1 MGEAT
6 GTESRRASV
15 QPSVAEATRRDL
27 QRLLSDTVQRLRR
40 NTTAR
45 SVVAWALQPDSTPYL
60 AAADFSGEPP
70 VAPTRELFDEIAALP
85 CATHLRDPYADDA
98 SIALGRKTRADAAVP
113 IAAVGSPVLAA
124 LLIDGDISPAT
135 LAALETAA
143 QQVATPLATALSLG
157 RLSDLDGHVRELDRL
172 AALGSLAHDVAQ
184 EIRNPLHTLA
194 SFVEVLPERRED
206 PEFLTRY
213 RDVVREELSRMGRLL
228 DLIAAH
234 AGPERGGPVDADL
247 GDVLTGVAE
256 LLRLRA
262 GAREIQINVEGVAT
276 GCMLRI
282 GEDAL
287 RQALFNLIHHA
298 IEATPDGGEIHVA
311 TRTQSREV
319 EIEISDA
326 GPGLSPAQREQIFEP
341 FFTPVDGGVG
351 GLGLAISRRIAESA
365 GGGLKVRDSPNGGST
380 FSLRLP
386 RL

>member
-40 NTTAR
+40 NTHAR
-45 SVVAWALQPDSTPYL
+45 SVVAWALRPDSTPYV
-60 AAADFSGEPP
+60 AAADFAEEPP

-113 IAAVGSPVLAA
+113 IAAVGAPVLAA
-124 LLIDGDISPAT
+124 LLIDGDITPAT

-143 QQVATPLATALSLG
+143 HQVATPLATALSLG

-172 AALGSLAHDVAQ
+172 AALGSLANEVAK

-213 RDVVREELSRMGRLL
+213 RDVVRKELGRMRRLL
-228 DLIAAH
+228 DLMVAH
-234 AGPERGGPVDADL
+234 AQPERPGPADADL
-247 GDVLTGVAE
+247 GTVLAGVAE

-262 GAREIQINVEGVAT
+262 GAREIEITVEGLAT

-287 RQALFNLIHHA
+287 RQALFNLIQNA
-298 IEATPDGGEIHVA
+298 VESTPDGGEIHVA
-311 TRTQSREV
+311 TRTQPREV
-319 EIEISDA
+319 HIEIRDA
-326 GPGLSPAQREQIFEP
+326 GPGLTPAQREQIFEP
-341 FFTPVDGGVG
+341 FCTTLEGGIG
-351 GLGLAISRRIAESA
+351 GLGLAVSRRIAENA
-365 GGGLKVRDSPNGGST
+365 GGSIQVSDAPTGGTT